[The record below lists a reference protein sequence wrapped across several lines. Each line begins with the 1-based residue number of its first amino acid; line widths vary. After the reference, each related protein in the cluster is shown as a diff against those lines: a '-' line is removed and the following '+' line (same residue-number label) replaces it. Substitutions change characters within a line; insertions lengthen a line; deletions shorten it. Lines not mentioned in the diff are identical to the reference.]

1 MSHIIKAALL
11 SVGGVVAVMLLT
23 YGLLLWG
30 GVLGGAKEQIR
41 HNIIK
46 ESQAW
51 RDGKARDLSRLCL
64 AHSKADAAGKIGIA
78 NAIRDQFAAEDMSN
92 VPAHLQSCL
101 FETGAR

>member
-1 MSHIIKAALL
+1 MTEYLKAALML
-11 SVGGVVAVMLLT
+11 VAGAAAFMALT
-23 YGLLLWG
+23 YGMLQWG
-30 GVLGGAKEQIR
+30 GVLGVASEQIR
-41 HNIIK
+41 HDIIK

-64 AHSKADAAGKIGIA
+64 EHSRADQAGKIGIA
-78 NAIRDQFAAEDMSN
+78 NAIRDQFAAEDTSN